1 MKAYPGEVSE
11 EVKQSNENLCQTLLE
26 NEHPIPKQS
35 LFDNDHFE
43 ATMNLIQDRNEAMI
57 NEIISELMF
66 PNVQVMAIHDAKYEP
81 FIQSV
86 DEGWNNCKKI
96 TQTRPQPDSAVGFKV
111 SALSAKQ
118 LEKLQPWLG
127 DLDAKSHF
135 RATYYMLFPFI
146 TREVKRGNI
155 GLDIADRQNA
165 HSHTVALRGLA
176 ALFRL
181 FGREQ
186 ELHGKILTYSISHD
200 HRTVRLYGHQAIIV
214 GQNTT
219 CWREEIEAFDIRTR
233 KGRNRWKCRQFYLNA
248 LDEGLKL
255 LEIIRTAIDDWIP
268 DPALEPLQRTDTPSV
283 KSSALSHQFDDQSLS
298 DDDPKFLQQLTPESS
313 AAPQP
318 AKKKR

>member
-1 MKAYPGEVSE
+1 MDLIYNA
-11 EVKQSNENLCQTLLE
+11 QS
-26 NEHPIPKQS
+26 IA
-35 LFDNDHFE
+35 
-43 ATMNLIQDRNEAMI
+43 ATGHARLILRRLDEDR
-57 NEIISELMF
+57 
-66 PNVQVMAIHDAKYEP
+66 Y
-81 FIQSV
+81 
-86 DEGWNNCKKI
+86 
-96 TQTRPQPDSAVGFKV
+96 
-111 SALSAKQ
+111 
-118 LEKLQPWLG
+118 
-127 DLDAKSHF
+127 
-135 RATYYMLFPFI
+135 
-146 TREVKRGNI
+146 NI

-186 ELHGKILTYSISHD
+186 ELHGIFLTYSISHD

-219 CWREEIEAFDIRTR
+219 CWREEIEAFDFRTR

-298 DDDPKFLQQLTPESS
+298 DDDPKIPQQLTPESS